1 MKLSPEIIQDE
12 EIDSIEFD
20 TIPKS
25 KQRDYIDNERFS
37 IELGEWAAKCR
48 ARMAIDRSDREPM
61 SNYLGECILLIA
73 KNVSHK
79 HNFVGYS
86 FKDEMISDAVIGCIR
101 YLYNFNPDA
110 ETKSGKVSAFNYV
123 TTLVHNHFG
132 NRILVERREQYLK
145 LKSYELLGGED
156 VFGDDG
162 DIEPGDTAILTDHK
176 SKIAEYEMFMEQR
189 KQKIKD
195 KSGGYIKKEPPVI
208 NTVEGFFE

>member
-1 MKLSPEIIQDE
+1 MNVSPELIDDS
-12 EIDSIEFD
+12 EIDLIEFD
-20 TIPKS
+20 VIPKT

-37 IELGEWAAKCR
+37 KELGEWALKCR
-48 ARMAIDRSDREPM
+48 TRMAVDRTDREPM

-73 KNVSHK
+73 QNVSRK

-86 FKDEMISDAVIGCIR
+86 FKDEMISDAVIGCIK

-132 NRILVERREQYLK
+132 NRILVERKEQYLK

-156 VFGDDG
+156 VFGADD
-162 DIEPGDTAILTDHK
+162 DAEPGDTAILTDHK
-176 SKIAEYEMFMEQR
+176 SKIAEYEIFMEQR
-189 KQKIKD
+189 KQKLRD
-195 KSGGYIKKEPPVI
+195 KSLLNAKVEPEPE
-208 NTVEGFFE
+208 NSLEGFFE